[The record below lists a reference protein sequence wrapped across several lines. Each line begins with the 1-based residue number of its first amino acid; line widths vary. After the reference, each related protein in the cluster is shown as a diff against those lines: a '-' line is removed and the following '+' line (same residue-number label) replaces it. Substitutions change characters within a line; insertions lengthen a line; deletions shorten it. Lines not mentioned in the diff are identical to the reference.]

1 MADMVTVQELE
12 NAKIDARTIGES
24 VNENKIVTPRYGA
37 PFKSMPMIAE
47 EMQSVIGT
55 IIGGG
60 VPASVVAD
68 NSGLSQ
74 QQVNDN
80 NESALADRY
89 TKSESDNLLDDK
101 AGLSVVSLKA
111 DTFTKSEVSA
121 LVSPKADTAYV
132 DAAVGAI
139 STDASKQYATLDLAN
154 ADIAN
159 IALNQNVFVSEAENG
174 GYYYKATAGAT
185 SLTKSAYDP
194 LTQAKEYVNI
204 RMILSESKGAFELTD
219 PNGRFVI
226 YIKRDG
232 TIFTKHGDLTVVQ
245 SFIKQNQS
253 ALLKLLTYDLTNSA
267 MLSQLVNDRSKDYFR
282 ITAGD
287 RSVLR
292 ILSDASLQVGTLN
305 LTRAIKTLMVDVEN
319 LQSNGLQNKWI
330 TPNKNL
336 VAVGDSL
343 TAYAH
348 EWFANLNTYLT
359 DKNRAYTNHAVGGDK
374 STQQALKFGAGNYLL
389 TLENQKIK
397 ASGSTNI
404 TGTFVRY
411 ADKSIVLDTML
422 SSQSSKTIMGSI
434 AGVKGVINATYSG
447 STLTAL
453 TFTPAVA
460 PSVDVPVYD
469 YTPFIPAALEVDK
482 FKTFAIAI
490 GRNNLSQPER
500 IKQDIL
506 AMIDAQATTEKRFF
520 VVTPPSKT
528 YSVSSKDS
536 AEIMANIFD
545 LERWA
550 MENFGDQAIISRQ
563 ILMRHGDGSATD
575 NLDIANNCVPTS
587 CTEDGLH
594 WTATANTYIAQEV
607 ANLINSKG
615 W

>member
-1 MADMVTVQELE
+1 MATNWNEILGNTSNLNDVLSILKKVLAGLDAKADFTTVDEALNTINGLDVSVQEKL
-12 NAKIDARTIGES
+12 GELT
-24 VNENKIVTPRYGA
+24 NEL
-37 PFKSMPMIAE
+37 
-47 EMQSVIGT
+47 QSFEVEKMEAIQDLLKH
-55 IIGGG
+55 GGRAY
-60 VPASVVAD
+60 PT
-68 NSGLSQ
+68 
-74 QQVNDN
+74 
-80 NESALADRY
+80 LA
-89 TKSESDNLLDDK
+89 
-101 AGLSVVSLKA
+101 
-111 DTFTKSEVSA
+111 
-121 LVSPKADTAYV
+121 
-132 DAAVGAI
+132 
-139 STDASKQYATLDLAN
+139 LAN

-159 IALNQNVFVSEAENG
+159 IALDTKVSVLSETEG
-174 GYYYKATAGAT
+174 GDYYKATAGAT
-185 SLTKSAYDP
+185 SLTKSPYDP
-194 LTQAKEYVNI
+194 LTQSKEYVNI

-545 LERWA
+545 IERWA
-550 MENFGDQAIISRQ
+550 MENFGERAIISRQ